1 METYDGGP
9 CSRVPASACI
19 EVVHLEQLVISWHR
33 AECVSE
39 DLVEL
44 LLILLWVGRRRGIC
58 ADEGEVGVAC
68 QRDAHG
74 HQPVADPFWKG
85 FKLGDENCADGEAN
99 TRLTGFIGCLATPE
113 ESVASTDLR

>member
-1 METYDGGP
+1 MGTHDGGP

-19 EVVHLEQLVISWHR
+19 EVVHQEQLVIFWHR

-44 LLILLWVGRRRGIC
+44 LLILLWVGHRRDVY

-68 QRDAHG
+68 HWDAHG
-74 HQPVADPFWKG
+74 HQPVADPFWND

-99 TRLTGFIGCLATPE
+99 TGLPGFIGCLPLQKK
-113 ESVASTDLR
+113 V